1 MRRRRGAAALLL
13 AACFTGGLV
22 AVTAARAEGDSAA
35 AVAPLN
41 DDEVRAVREVV
52 QAQIDAL
59 ADGDG
64 SRAFAFASPSIH
76 NLFGDAPTFLTMVQQ
91 GYPMLIRPSS
101 TLYTRPLP
109 IEGGA
114 VVVVHVVDH
123 DGEAWRATYELQ
135 RQPDR
140 SWRIDGCFVVADS
153 AGASI

>member
-1 MRRRRGAAALLL
+1 MSARALGWLVALACLAGAPLAWAQQDGGDTGAAAP
-13 AACFTGGLV
+13 
-22 AVTAARAEGDSAA
+22 
-35 AVAPLN
+35 APLN
-41 DDEVRAVREVV
+41 DDDIRAVREVV

-59 ADGDG
+59 ADDDG
-64 SRAFAFASPSIH
+64 SRAFSYASPSIH
-76 NLFGDAPTFLTMVQQ
+76 NMFGDAPTFMTMVRQ

-101 TLYTRPLP
+101 TLYARPLP

-114 VVVVHVVDH
+114 VLVVHLLDH

-153 AGASI
+153 SGAST